1 MAASLKEKDKLWMES
16 RRLPI
21 DSYPETFVGAFE
33 ATFACLRD
41 AGDTNKPYS
50 MLQEILL
57 KVSLFKKD
65 ALIQSSTL
73 AILCSYMQDKSNA
86 EKQDKVARH
95 VRECLFTLADKSLL
109 RFKLEDEDGDCY
121 FRIHDLVLQYIQN
134 KTETLWGP
142 DGIRRM
148 HTALLAAYVA
158 AAEGTIGLQHIEKL
172 RLEEPAAG
180 CSAEKDRSDSGFQ
193 DDLERSVQRHSPC
206 KDRPTISGSNTN
218 SGKDQLGCSS
228 CYENDQAIVLS
239 YPWWNLDFSGDKY
252 VYTNFIHHCTAM
264 GEEFES
270 FYIGLLCSFRWLQAK
285 LNKTSLS
292 EILSDF
298 ERPQFSPLHDAIN
311 KALLLHAPA
320 IIRDKKQLGPVFL
333 GSLSNL
339 EIIGI
344 SDFLKDVRN
353 QLFED
358 ADSCFLPDRACISPP
373 YGHVVKTYSA
383 HNSTAVLGLGV
394 LKDSSIVTTSGDGFV
409 RLIDPI
415 TGGETCLGSDLTKHN
430 DLVTCFG
437 VNSSETLVV
446 TAACDSVVKLWDLKG
461 KCLRET
467 FSNIHNRQ
475 IFSLVLSADGE
486 SGLTVSGDKT
496 IKLWY
501 LNDGSVQ
508 FTYAAHTDVV
518 ACACF
523 TNLSEK
529 ETFFASCSYDKTVY
543 LWRKNR
549 PECPV
554 TSCNPKLGVL
564 YTLFF
569 SRYQRQLYVG
579 GKTGIGVLNFPSL
592 EVRRIL
598 KGHEGGTFA
607 LCLARYESHS
617 LLLSGGDDGW
627 VKFWDVNDDH
637 SLVFQAQIHSAA
649 VRGIQCAFQEN
660 TMTIYTASVDQ
671 SVKQSCFSLSSL
683 DNSSTQSHM
692 PNHEGPVSAMTSAS
706 NERYAIS
713 VSWDRQVILWDSS
726 NGTAVKVIGR
736 HDDGDR
742 ITTVSSHGNR
752 CFTGSQTGTLH
763 IWNLEDESQNA
774 AFSYVHPAAIGTL
787 AALEGHPLIVGLC
800 NGDIYVWDIQR
811 PTQTAILR
819 VIRTSQFGVRHLRVT
834 PECSISALCDDAITT
849 LSYERD
855 YQEQQQH
862 EIVTVKIK
870 NMPPFPVVPLP
881 KFKQIIIGFDE
892 DSRLR
897 TLILEIERNSKINSG
912 LPKVEIAT
920 ALAISEDQE
929 HLVCGSDNG
938 SVTIVTRHGKTLS
951 TLPSVTGEVKCIEL
965 LPNATS
971 VLVLTSEGDFVEY
984 AQGKDGEAFPYCLQW
999 TRTRWH
1005 IGAFHIDRVKA
1016 VSENLIAFVMH
1027 GDNLV
1032 QLWDLT
1038 SKALV
1043 LKLSAPSATK
1053 SILALQNGTLL
1064 TGSSDG
1070 RVCIWNLKDNGKALK
1085 PRIRANACHAPFG
1098 VEHLCRTPDQTLFLT
1113 ASSDNKIGVHE
1124 TVNGNLVRVIST
1136 QQHYGM
1142 RCISVSSDGKF
1153 VMCCH
1158 KDIFAQMIDLTTDIP
1173 SKQMLTYNTAWSRP
1187 RSCSGSRVF
1196 TEGPKCTI
1204 NIADINSGD
1213 SMNLLG
1219 EQTQSKQYA
1228 YAHTRAV
1235 TAIVPY
1241 GDNHIIT
1248 GSYDKS
1254 IILWLVPKHNIKES
1268 HSLCQFYFEHIV
1280 ICLLVI
1286 GRKLC
1291 VGLKNGT
1298 VNFLNVQ
1305 INKKKVSC
1313 ESASIRK

>member
-1 MAASLKEKDKLWMES
+1 MAKYDDDVIGNFHLILRFAKSTRSTHRIAVIEQATGTTCITRLASGRQLLNKGTGTRIIFTHSYDDMPQKVFLVGIELNPRAKHWRAALVDSLKTQSNEEFHFLDETNIPPGAIIIDELIDFIRNCDKTVLVITSDFLSDPSCLYAANLALSLENDTERPRRGSVVVVLLQDTIVPYKYTHKRDVIHHDDPEFLKKLSKQLSKELEWGTKPLVHGIQVHNPHNLLGRTDDVVFIAESFMGQVPEEGSNMFGISGAPGIGKTSLATLICRYIYRRMFLHIYWIHCGKAPDVVKIISSVRRHLQGSESQEDFADRISARSWLIQFTMHEKILFVLDDVWNPDDASVFTAISKDCLLLITTRDRAVINMLNVRIYTLDHLDVENAWQLFLKCANVTEKLLNDHKITKEANAIHSYLGGYPLAIALVASSLRQGATSVSQPFSSQRWRDMAASLKEKDKLWMES

-158 AAEGTIGLQHIEKL
+158 AAEGTAGLQHIEKL
-172 RLEEPAAG
+172 QLEEPAAG

-193 DDLERSVQRHSPC
+193 DDLERSAERHSPS
-206 KDRPTISGSNTN
+206 KGRPMISGSNTN
-218 SGKDQLGCSS
+218 SSKDQLGCSS

-264 GEEFES
+264 GKEFKS
-270 FYIGLLCSFRWLQAK
+270 LYRGLLCSFRWLQAK

-292 EILSDF
+292 EIISDF
-298 ERPQFSPLHDAIN
+298 ELFECDCQFSHLHGAIN

-339 EIIGI
+339 EIVGI
-344 SDFLKDVRN
+344 SDFLKAVRS

-373 YGHVVKTYSA
+373 NGHVVKTYSA
-383 HNSTAVLGLGV
+383 HNGTAVLGLGV
-394 LKDSSIVTTSGDGFV
+394 LKDSTIVTTSGDGFV

-508 FTYAAHTDVV
+508 FTYAALTDVV

-529 ETFFASCSYDKTVY
+529 EIFFASCSYDESVC
-543 LWRKNR
+543 LWRKNS

-617 LLLSGGDDGW
+617 LLLSGGADGR
-627 VKFWDVNDDH
+627 VKFWDLNDDH
-637 SLVFQAQIHSAA
+637 SLVFQVQIHSAA
-649 VRGIQCAFQEN
+649 VRGIQCAFQEKKDD
-660 TMTIYTASVDQ
+660 Y
-671 SVKQSCFSLSSL
+671 L
-683 DNSSTQSHM
+683 H
-692 PNHEGPVSAMTSAS
+692 G
-706 NERYAIS
+706 
-713 VSWDRQVILWDSS
+713 
-726 NGTAVKVIGR
+726 IGR
-736 HDDGDR
+736 P
-742 ITTVSSHGNR
+742 ISKTVV
-752 CFTGSQTGTLH
+752 L
-763 IWNLEDESQNA
+763 
-774 AFSYVHPAAIGTL
+774 FSF
-787 AALEGHPLIVGLC
+787 
-800 NGDIYVWDIQR
+800 
-811 PTQTAILR
+811 
-819 VIRTSQFGVRHLRVT
+819 QFR
-834 PECSISALCDDAITT
+834 
-849 LSYERD
+849 
-855 YQEQQQH
+855 
-862 EIVTVKIK
+862 
-870 NMPPFPVVPLP
+870 
-881 KFKQIIIGFDE
+881 
-892 DSRLR
+892 
-897 TLILEIERNSKINSG
+897 
-912 LPKVEIAT
+912 
-920 ALAISEDQE
+920 
-929 HLVCGSDNG
+929 
-938 SVTIVTRHGKTLS
+938 
-951 TLPSVTGEVKCIEL
+951 
-965 LPNATS
+965 
-971 VLVLTSEGDFVEY
+971 
-984 AQGKDGEAFPYCLQW
+984 
-999 TRTRWH
+999 
-1005 IGAFHIDRVKA
+1005 
-1016 VSENLIAFVMH
+1016 
-1027 GDNLV
+1027 
-1032 QLWDLT
+1032 
-1038 SKALV
+1038 
-1043 LKLSAPSATK
+1043 
-1053 SILALQNGTLL
+1053 
-1064 TGSSDG
+1064 
-1070 RVCIWNLKDNGKALK
+1070 
-1085 PRIRANACHAPFG
+1085 
-1098 VEHLCRTPDQTLFLT
+1098 
-1113 ASSDNKIGVHE
+1113 
-1124 TVNGNLVRVIST
+1124 
-1136 QQHYGM
+1136 
-1142 RCISVSSDGKF
+1142 
-1153 VMCCH
+1153 
-1158 KDIFAQMIDLTTDIP
+1158 
-1173 SKQMLTYNTAWSRP
+1173 
-1187 RSCSGSRVF
+1187 
-1196 TEGPKCTI
+1196 
-1204 NIADINSGD
+1204 
-1213 SMNLLG
+1213 
-1219 EQTQSKQYA
+1219 
-1228 YAHTRAV
+1228 
-1235 TAIVPY
+1235 
-1241 GDNHIIT
+1241 
-1248 GSYDKS
+1248 
-1254 IILWLVPKHNIKES
+1254 
-1268 HSLCQFYFEHIV
+1268 
-1280 ICLLVI
+1280 
-1286 GRKLC
+1286 
-1291 VGLKNGT
+1291 
-1298 VNFLNVQ
+1298 
-1305 INKKKVSC
+1305 
-1313 ESASIRK
+1313 